1 MEELNALDIIL
12 TFLKAIKKSR
22 IDSEQIVK
30 GFYNDTEFNICSAGY
45 LLNQIIRE
53 LCVSSEH
60 YLVSKKA
67 KELWDKLTS
76 DDINKY
82 FVGRFIVCDR
92 ADNTEVSLYKGNSKI
107 SYKNIKVQ
115 KNQKILYNSIFHN
128 EHIVT
133 IKDIIDEL
141 LKIDNPTQESVSRI
155 LNKIYICRMLKSE
168 NSDIIV
174 HKHRCSLDYK
184 KILENEYANTKN
196 KQKIEIYK
204 DN

>member
-1 MEELNALDIIL
+1 MKELNALDIII
-12 TFLKAIKKSR
+12 TFLKARKKSKV
-22 IDSEQIVK
+22 DCEQIVK
-30 GFYNDTEFNICSAGY
+30 GFYKNAEFNFCSAGY
-45 LLNQIIRE
+45 LLNQMIRE
-53 LCVSSEH
+53 FYVPSDH

-82 FVGRFIVCDR
+82 FVGKFIVCDR
-92 ADNTEVSLYKGNSKI
+92 ADNIEVSLYKGNSNMPYESVKI
-107 SYKNIKVQ
+107 Q

-141 LKIDNPTQESVSRI
+141 LKIDIPTPENVSII

-168 NSDIIV
+168 NSNIIA

-184 KILENEYANTKN
+184 KILENEYANTKS
-196 KQKIEIYK
+196 KQKIEIYSY
-204 DN
+204 N